1 LTAADAETAHKVGHR
16 RCSWSETGRGDHARR
31 VPPKYGDMRRNDE
44 PPASVPDWQRRNP
57 LGNGFARR
65 SEAAKACAFL
75 IKPWRRRFI
84 AAGKT
89 RHACPA
95 TVTDEQIRDAGRAMP
110 WNETDRVK
118 YAVIRERYASDLSDE
133 EFALVQP

>member
-1 LTAADAETAHKVGHR
+1 
-16 RCSWSETGRGDHARR
+16 
-31 VPPKYGDMRRNDE
+31 MRRNDE

-84 AAGKT
+84 TAGKT